1 MAKKSSSI
9 GLDTSVVLRL
19 ITGDPEPLAARAVL
33 FLNDAIIAGNQ
44 ITVSDIVL
52 REAYFALHA
61 HYDVPKRKAISALVD
76 MLTEG
81 SICVVDGS
89 PILDVMR
96 TCLESSQ
103 KPGFVDRLIHAQY
116 AADGIELLSFEKA
129 AGRLPNTR
137 VL

>member
-1 MAKKSSSI
+1 MAKKSRQL

-19 ITGDPEPLAARAVL
+19 IIGEPKPLAARAVR
-33 FLNDAIIAGNQ
+33 FLDEAIAAGDK

-52 REAYFALHA
+52 CEAYFALHT
-61 HYDVPKRKAISALVD
+61 HYGVPKRKAITALVQ

-81 SICVVDGS
+81 SIRAVDGS
-89 PILDVMR
+89 PILDVMQ
-96 TCLESSQ
+96 TCLASSQ
-103 KPGFVDRLIHAQY
+103 KPDFVDRLIHAQY
-116 AADGIELLSFEKA
+116 AVDGIELLSFEKA